1 MYRQMLGFLT
11 GKPSKHPYP
20 EHMLAARRM
29 AAEGMVLLKNKN
41 DVLPLREKTVALFG
55 AGANGTISCGT
66 GSGYVYAPYVVTVEQ
81 GLKNAGFIIT
91 SEAWL
96 KRFAKTSKKADKAN
110 KDLSMIDRMWSGL
123 TTLIDDIPIDDLELE
138 EAKKA
143 QTAIYVVRRNA
154 GENDDRKAEKGDY
167 YLSDVELGNIKKM
180 ASAFAHVI
188 VVLNTCVVDAYQL
201 EQIDGVDAIVLMGL
215 AGCEGGNALADIL
228 TGKVSPSGKLTDT
241 WAKAYTDNPASA
253 TFGDNNGESLQED
266 YVEDIFV
273 GYRYFDTFGVTPMY
287 PFGYGLSYTKFNMEC
302 INMEADWE
310 NIKLTIEVKNTG
322 KYPGK
327 EVVQVYVTAPEGK
340 LTKPYQ
346 ELKAYNKTKELEP
359 GESQLLTLVIP
370 TESLAS
376 YDEKKAAFVMET
388 GTYVLRLGNNSQDIK
403 AVYTIQLDVEAV
415 LRQVRNELRPDH
427 ELKVLVAPN
436 RKEESLEN
444 VKVCT
449 LSAADWKTIQG
460 ACPYTEQDEI
470 NKKQMA
476 NVVPDSTATLVDVKE
491 GKTSMEAFVASLDE
505 EVLLRLVTGNAN
517 ETPYSVETRMKKKV
531 KPVGGPRSS
540 GSTTSLFVKSLGI
553 PNWLVTDGPG
563 GLHLPLCG
571 ATSYPVGMMMAQTWN
586 DDLVEEM
593 GYGIGKEL
601 EYYGYSVILGPG
613 MNIHRDPLC
622 GRNFEYYS
630 EDPLLTGKMAAAMTR
645 GVQTVKGAGVSIKH
659 FACNNQEA
667 NRLDTNSTVS
677 ERALREIY
685 LRGFEICVR
694 EANPQT
700 IMTSYNK
707 LNGVHTSSNYELLT
721 EVLRG
726 EWGFK
731 GIVMTDWGTKS
742 DKPSDLHAGND
753 LIMGGYRSQ
762 FLKTALHGETAEF
775 AEDGYVIVDTFKVYG
790 GFFTEE
796 IEHWNTFELSKEGHD
811 VVSTTVKAGVELNP
825 KVTDKVNEQ
834 VASIEEKANGDK
846 VITYKGFYRGAT
858 LSLSDM
864 QVCACRIL
872 TQEMNSISYRKM
884 MK

>member
-20 EHMLAARRM
+20 EHMSAARRM
-29 AAEGMVLLKNKN
+29 AAEGMVLLKNAN
-41 DVLPLREKTVALFG
+41 DVLPLKEKEVALFG

-81 GLKNAGFIIT
+81 GLKNAGITIT
-91 SEAWL
+91 SERWL
-96 KRFAKTSKKADKAN
+96 KRFAETSKKADKAN
-110 KDLSMIDRMWSGL
+110 KELSMIDRMWSGL
-123 TTLIDDIPIDDLELE
+123 TTLIDDIAIEDSELE
-138 EAKKA
+138 EARKV

-167 YLSDVELGNIKKM
+167 YLSDVELGNVKKL
-180 ASAFAHVI
+180 ASTFAHTI

-201 EQIDGVDAIVLMGL
+201 ENIEGVDAIVLMGL
-215 AGCEGGNALADIL
+215 AGCEGGNALVDIL
-228 TGKVSPSGKLTDT
+228 TGKVSPSGKLADT
-241 WAKAYTDNPASA
+241 WARAYTDNPASA
-253 TFGDNNGESLQED
+253 TFGNNDGDSMQED
-266 YVEDIFV
+266 YIEDIFV
-273 GYRYFDTFGVTPMY
+273 GYRYFDTFTVEPMY
-287 PFGYGLSYTKFNMEC
+287 PFGYGLSYTNFQMEC
-302 INMEADWE
+302 KKVEIDWE
-310 NIKLTIEVKNTG
+310 NVQLTIDVKNIG
-322 KYPGK
+322 KYTGK
-327 EVVQVYVTAPEGK
+327 EVVQVYVTAPEGS

-346 ELKAYNKTKELEP
+346 ELKAYRKTKELKP
-359 GESQLLTLVIP
+359 GESQTLTVVIP

-376 YDEKKAAFVMET
+376 YNEQKAAFVMEA
-388 GTYVLRLGNNSQDIK
+388 GDYIFRIGSNSKNTK
-403 AVYTIQLDVEAV
+403 AVYILQLDAEAV
-415 LRQVRNELRPDH
+415 LCQVRNELRPDH
-427 ELKVLVAPN
+427 ELKVMIAPPRNEEEMEGVAI
-436 RKEESLEN
+436 
-444 VKVCT
+444 CT
-449 LSAADWKTIQG
+449 LLASDCKTIQG
-460 ACPYTEQDEI
+460 ACSYKETDDI
-470 NKKQMA
+470 NAMRMA
-476 NVVPDSTATLVDVKE
+476 NVEPDVKATLVDVKE
-491 GKTSMEAFVASLDE
+491 GRTSMEAFVASLDE

-517 ETPYSVETRMKKKV
+517 ETPYSTPTRMMKKV

-553 PNWLVTDGPG
+553 PNWLVTDGPS

-586 DDLVEEM
+586 DELVEEM
-593 GYGIGKEL
+593 GHGIGKEL

-630 EDPLLTGKMAAAMTR
+630 EDPLLTGKIAAAMTR
-645 GVQTVKGAGVSIKH
+645 GVQSIEGTGVSIKH

-700 IMTSYNK
+700 VMTSYNK
-707 LNGVHTSSNYELLT
+707 INGVRTSSSYELLS

-775 AEDGYVIVDTFKVYG
+775 AEDGYVIVDKFKVYG

-796 IEHWNTFELSKEGHD
+796 IEHWNTFELSKEGSD
-811 VVSTTVKAGVELNP
+811 SVSTTVKKDVELNP
-825 KVTDKVNEQ
+825 KVAEKVKAGC
-834 VASIEEKANGDK
+834 ASIVENTDGTKT
-846 VITYKGFYRGAT
+846 VTYKGIYHGIT
-858 LSLSDM
+858 LCLTDV
-864 QVCACRIL
+864 QACACRIL
-872 TQEMNSISYRKM
+872 EQEMNSISYDKI